1 MCQSWNSFFKDFLE
15 SDVVED
21 QLQLK
26 MAAALAVTRL
36 VHRACTNTST
46 NVWPQLVM
54 DDVCTVD
61 DDLIGQRLVPWLN
74 HQLRKATEDVE
85 RVAMLAALGNI
96 GHEVILPVVL
106 PFISSC
112 QPGGSQQKMDWY
124 QRHVRVTL
132 LNAFFFQLMRKVL
145 FFDQVENVPDEEGE
159 LVEKRS
165 RWQEHKKR
173 QKQKTTSLREMIEER
188 KRHHKQKREEP
199 HQEEDVYDEDVGN
212 PIEDQAV
219 CNLIRTKVSNS

>member
-1 MCQSWNSFFKDFLE
+1 
-15 SDVVED
+15 
-21 QLQLK
+21 
-26 MAAALAVTRL
+26 
-36 VHRACTNTST
+36 
-46 NVWPQLVM
+46 
-54 DDVCTVD
+54 
-61 DDLIGQRLVPWLN
+61 
-74 HQLRKATEDVE
+74 
-85 RVAMLAALGNI
+85 
-96 GHEVILPVVL
+96 
-106 PFISSC
+106 
-112 QPGGSQQKMDWY
+112 
-124 QRHVRVTL
+124 
-132 LNAFFFQLMRKVL
+132 MRKVL

-165 RWQEHKKR
+165 RWQEHKKW

>member
-132 LNAFFFQLMRKVL
+132 LNAFFFSAYAEGFVL
-145 FFDQVENVPDEEGE
+145 
-159 LVEKRS
+159 
-165 RWQEHKKR
+165 
-173 QKQKTTSLREMIEER
+173 
-188 KRHHKQKREEP
+188 
-199 HQEEDVYDEDVGN
+199 
-212 PIEDQAV
+212 
-219 CNLIRTKVSNS
+219 